1 MAYEALDFYD
11 VDSLLTEEELMVRD
25 MVRDWGDEKVI
36 PNIEQHYMDGTFP
49 REWIQE
55 MGEMG
60 ILGMVVPEE
69 YGCAGMSYTAY
80 GVVCRELERGDS
92 GLRSFAS
99 VQGSLSMHPIHKW
112 GSEEQKHKY
121 LPGMAKGDIIGC
133 FGLTEPDYGSNPGGM
148 ITKAEDMGDHYLLNG
163 AKMWITNGTI
173 CDPVSYT
180 HLTLPTTP
188 YV

>member
-1 MAYEALDFYD
+1 
-11 VDSLLTEEELMVRD
+11 
-25 MVRDWGDEKVI
+25 
-36 PNIEQHYMDGTFP
+36 
-49 REWIQE
+49 
-55 MGEMG
+55 MG

-69 YGCAGMSYTAY
+69 YGCARMSYTAY

-148 ITKAEDMGDHYLLNG
+148 ITKA
-163 AKMWITNGTI
+163 
-173 CDPVSYT
+173 
-180 HLTLPTTP
+180 
-188 YV
+188 